1 MHWALVFMVKTTHQN
16 LSDRTAQQVDDE
28 IRRIIDEQY
37 DRARKIIE
45 DNRDKIEIMTKALLE
60 WETIDANQINEIM
73 AGKKPTPPQSQSGD
87 SSDGSGGKPEA
98 PKTES
103 GPNLDTPASE
113 H

>member
-1 MHWALVFMVKTTHQN
+1 VFLGRDVTTHQN
-16 LSDRTAQQVDDE
+16 LSDKTAQQVDDE

-45 DNRDKIEIMTKALLE
+45 DNREKIEIMTAALLE

-73 AGKKPTPPQSQSGD
+73 AGKKPTPPQDQSGG
-87 SSDGSGGKPEA
+87 SSDGSSGKPDEPQA
-98 PKTES
+98 QS